1 MSFSQ
6 FILCGVVHH
15 LCILTNHYL
24 NLAFQLFDR
33 EGLGLIDAQGINEA
47 LGENLAEEE
56 MGQI

>member
-6 FILCGVVHH
+6 FILCGVDHANT
-15 LCILTNHYL
+15 ILTNHYL

-47 LGENLAEEE
+47 LGEDLQEEE